1 MYKNEKNC
9 VLFRFLGRRLGTR
22 LNKLMLNQNRLLF
35 SLIVGNNYWM
45 HGTRLDRARDLVERW
60 NVCLIK
66 FNFVDVGKCSRM
78 LICDGVSIA

>member
-22 LNKLMLNQNRLLF
+22 LNKLMLNQNRLLI

-45 HGTRLDRARDLVERW
+45 HATRVVEEISGPDEY
-60 NVCLIK
+60 L
-66 FNFVDVGKCSRM
+66 FVPSQNMTGGHWRVR
-78 LICDGVSIA
+78 